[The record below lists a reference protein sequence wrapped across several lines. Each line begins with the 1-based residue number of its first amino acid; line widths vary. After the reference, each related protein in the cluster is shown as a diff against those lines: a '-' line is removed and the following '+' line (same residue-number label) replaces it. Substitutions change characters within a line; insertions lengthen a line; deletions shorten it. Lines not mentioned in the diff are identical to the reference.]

1 MSHANRYK
9 LFVTAHKDRASSHC
23 ACFAAPAPA
32 FLFRFGD
39 DLHRCAFYTQNF
51 KFAKLLEGPLK
62 RILIVDF
69 TSLRQRIDCR
79 NFDPS
84 REIYNK
90 L

>member
-1 MSHANRYK
+1 MSHANRYGF
-9 LFVTAHKDRASSHC
+9 FVAVHRDRASSHC
-23 ACFAAPAPA
+23 ACFAAPASA

-39 DLHRCAFYTQNF
+39 DPHRCALYVQNF
-51 KFAKLLEGPLK
+51 KFEKLLEGPLK

-69 TSLRQRIDCR
+69 TSLRRRIDCR